1 MDKVKVEIKNCYGI
15 NSLEKEFDFT
25 GGKSTQIIYAPNG
38 VMKTSFANV
47 FDDYSKSAESKD
59 LMYPQK
65 ESIRSIKDGNGNDIT
80 PESIFVIRHYEK
92 TFKSNKISTL
102 LVNDE
107 LRKQYEKIHE
117 NIDFKKEKLIDV
129 LLPLTGLKKGIEEEF
144 CHSFNDDTNNFLQ
157 VLSSIEDKIINGSAS
172 QYSHIIY
179 SNIFNEKVVA
189 FLETGDFKN
198 QIKEYI
204 EKYDELI
211 SNSPI
216 LNRKFNHYHATT
228 VQKSLADNGF
238 FKAQHSINLNING
251 KKQEIADQ
259 KEFLNMIKSAKEAI
273 LNDKSLQT
281 IFNNI
286 DKKISNAQL
295 RDFREY
301 LFENQDILTELADLN
316 SFKRKLWIS
325 YLKDNKEEYMNLLEE
340 YKKGQSK
347 IKTIIEK
354 AKNEQTDWENVIG
367 IFNRRFFVPYR
378 LVIRNKEDSI
388 LKDQAPSIDY
398 YFEER
403 PENVEEDLLLRVL
416 SQGERRTLYLLNI
429 IFEIESRKKQ
439 GIKSLFIIDD
449 IADSFDYKNKYAI
462 IEYLKEVAKHD
473 NFYSI
478 ILTHNFD
485 FFRTV
490 QERIVINKHHN
501 CYIAIKDENKI
512 ELIEPGYTYINNPLK
527 FWKNVLKNNQYNN
540 EQLIASVTFVRNI
553 AEYVGAEDIKN
564 NLTCLLHIKPNTKT
578 ISLGDL
584 ESYYKTVFSDLDS
597 FSVEEH
603 EKKVYDLILEVAE
616 KISEKETECVLSLE
630 NKIVLSM
637 ATRLIAEEF
646 MIELIADSDFL
657 VKLKGNQTGKLF
669 GEYKKRFPKE
679 LGSIGILEKVNLMTP
694 ENIHLNSFMFE
705 PILDMSDLHLKKL
718 YNEVQQL
725 ITAEEE
731 LKYAKAYAAAT
742 SSNQ

>member
-25 GGKSTQIIYAPNG
+25 GDKSTQIIYAPNG

-65 ESIRSIKDGNGNDIT
+65 ESIRNIKDGKGNDVAT
-80 PESIFVIRHYEK
+80 ESIFVIRHYEK

-117 NIDFKKEKLIDV
+117 NIEIEKEKLIEV
-129 LLPLTGLKKGIEEEF
+129 LLPLAGLKKGIEEAF
-144 CHSFNDDTNNFLQ
+144 CHSFNNDKNNFLQ
-157 VLSSIEDKIINGSAS
+157 VLSSIEDKIINSIAS

-179 SNIFNEKVVA
+179 NNIFNEKVIA

-211 SNSPI
+211 NNSPI
-216 LNRKFNHYHATT
+216 LSKEFNHYHATT
-228 VQKSLADNGF
+228 VQKSLTDNGF

-251 KKQEIADQ
+251 KKQEISDQ
-259 KEFLNMIKSAKEAI
+259 KDFLKMIKSAKEAI

-301 LFENQDILTELADLN
+301 LFENQDILTELSDLN
-316 SFKRKLWIS
+316 AFEQKLWIS
-325 YLKDNKEEYMNLLEE
+325 YLKDNKEEYINLVNE

-347 IKTIIEK
+347 IKEIIER
-354 AKNEQTDWENVIG
+354 AKNEQTAWENVIE
-367 IFNRRFFVPYR
+367 IFNRRFYVPYR
-378 LVIRNKEDSI
+378 LVIKNKEDSI
-388 LKDQAPSIDY
+388 LKDMAPSIDY

-403 PENVEEDLLLRVL
+403 PENVDEELLLRVL
-416 SQGERRTLYLLNI
+416 SQGEKRTLYLLNI

-490 QERIVINKHHN
+490 QERVVINKHHN

-512 ELIEPGYTYINNPLK
+512 ELIEPGHTYISNPLK

-540 EQLIASVTFVRNI
+540 EQLIASITFVRNI
-553 AEYVGAEDIKN
+553 AEYVGAEDVKN

-584 ESYYKTVFSDLDS
+584 ESYYKKVFSDLDS

-603 EKKVYDLILEVAE
+603 DKKVYDLILEVAD
-616 KISEKETECVLSLE
+616 KISDKETECVLSLE
-630 NKIVLSM
+630 NKIVLSI

-657 VKLKGNQTGKLF
+657 AKLKGNQTGKLF

-679 LGSIGILEKVNLMTP
+679 LESIGILEKVNIMTP

-731 LKYAKAYAAAT
+731 FTYAKAYAAAT
-742 SSNQ
+742 RSNQ

>member
-92 TFKSNKISTL
+92 NFKSNKISTL

-117 NIDFKKEKLIDV
+117 NINIEKEKLIEV

-157 VLSSIEDKIINGSAS
+157 LLSSIEDKIINNSAS
-172 QYSHIIY
+172 QYSNIIY
-179 SNIFNEKVVA
+179 NNIFNEKVVA

-216 LNRKFNHYHATT
+216 LHREFNHYHATT

-251 KKQEIADQ
+251 KKQEITDQ
-259 KEFLNMIKSAKEAI
+259 KEFLKLIKSAKEAI
-273 LNDKSLQT
+273 LNDKSLLT

-301 LFENQDILTELADLN
+301 LFENQNILTELVDLN

-325 YLKDNKEEYMNLLEE
+325 YLKDNKEEYTNLVEE
-340 YKKGQSK
+340 YKKGQNK
-347 IKTIIEK
+347 IKAIIEK

-378 LVIRNKEDSI
+378 LAIRNKEDSI

-398 YFEER
+398 YFDER
-403 PENVEEDLLLRVL
+403 PENVEEELLLRVL
-416 SQGERRTLYLLNI
+416 SQGESRTLYLLNI

-439 GIKSLFIIDD
+439 GIKTLFIIDD

-462 IEYLKEVAKHD
+462 IEYLKDVSEQN
-473 NFYSI
+473 NFFSI

-490 QERIVINKHHN
+490 QERISGKSKYMGSYMAMKENDCIKLENLKYR
-501 CYIAIKDENKI
+501 YIS
-512 ELIEPGYTYINNPLK
+512 NPLK
-527 FWKNVLKNNQYNN
+527 NWKSDLSDNTK
-540 EQLIASVTFVRNI
+540 LIASVTFARNI
-553 AEYVGAEDIKN
+553 AEYIGDNENFNKLTSVLHMKESTETLTIKDLQETYRCVFKDLNDLVLENGDKKLYDI
-564 NLTCLLHIKPNTKT
+564 I
-578 ISLGDL
+578 
-584 ESYYKTVFSDLDS
+584 F
-597 FSVEEH
+597 
-603 EKKVYDLILEVAE
+603 EVANQ
-616 KISEKETECVLSLE
+616 IVSSDSESVANLE
-630 NKIVLSM
+630 NKVVLSI
-637 ATRLIAEEF
+637 AIRLNAEKHMINQINSPEF
-646 MIELIADSDFL
+646 VSSIN
-657 VKLKGNQTGKLF
+657 KNQTGVLF
-669 GEYKKRFPKE
+669 GKFKE
-679 LGSIGILEKVNLMTP
+679 LFPEKINSIEILEKVNIMTP

-705 PILDMSDLHLKKL
+705 PILDMSDLHLKQL
-718 YNEVQQL
+718 YNEVLQL
-725 ITAEEE
+725 LSAGEE
-731 LKYAKAYAAAT
+731 LQYAKAYAAAT
-742 SSNQ
+742 RFNK